1 MLKVNLLVVFRTI
14 FLKFTQKRDL
24 ASSTSERAKRRLRK
38 PSKLSIV
45 STSEASERAK
55 RSLRK
60 SSKPSIVRMS
70 EASFA
75 SEQAKSIIRK
85 PAKAKQTMPR
95 LNTRNSTIWLSFWCY
110 TPWAS
115 QINQAKQTKK
125 SKQTGERATE
135 LVSKQTTNQASNQ
148 LTNQS
153 TNQASNQ
160 STNQP
165 TNQSTK
171 K

>member
-14 FLKFTQKRDL
+14 FLKFTQKQDL
-24 ASSTSERAKRRLRK
+24 ASSTSEQAKRRLRK

-60 SSKPSIVRMS
+60 SSKPSIVRIS

-85 PAKAKQTMPR
+85 PAKAKQTIPR
-95 LNTRNSTIWLSFWCY
+95 LNSFWCY
-110 TPWAS
+110 TLWAS
-115 QINQAKQTKK
+115 QINQAELTKK

-165 TNQSTK
+165 TNQ
-171 K
+171 